1 MLTNPVALDARLN
14 LLIVDDREANLQSLG
29 RLLARDDVR
38 IFTALSGN
46 EALGL
51 MLEHDFALV
60 LLDVQMPGMDGFE
73 VATLMHGHER
83 TRHVPVIF
91 VTAINKDRQHIF
103 SGYDAGAVDY
113 LFKPLDPHILRSKV
127 GVFLELKRSQ
137 LARER
142 LLDSLARA
150 HAELEEAAQV
160 KSDCLAAASH
170 ELRTPLTAM
179 KEFCALVHDEVVGPV
194 NVEQKR
200 CLETALRNCRRLG
213 GIVERLADLD
223 SLESGRLRLRR
234 GRVDLGRSLLEA
246 ASLVAPRCREAGQR
260 LEFSVPGDDAPAWAL
275 ADPDLVASILSQLL
289 DNAQRLSPPGGAI
302 RLRVRTIGSRVVL
315 EVGDRGPG
323 VDPAHRERIFRK
335 YTQVGRRDGPG
346 VQGLGLGLA
355 IAKRILELHDSR
367 LDLVSAPGR
376 GAIFGFSLPA
386 YSGAGHL
393 RAFCADSLLAAP
405 RRWETWR
412 LALVAVEDRSAL
424 PDWLVPAACAI
435 ADGQDEFVGEFA
447 LEGRA
452 VLAALVREAGPG
464 AAAWGAALAAA
475 AAEADPDANLA
486 WTLVA
491 VDPSGQPGPMPGP
504 AAWRRLEPAWHC
516 QGEGAWR

>member
-1 MLTNPVALDARLN
+1 MLNQPSTPDQRLN

-91 VTAINKDRQHIF
+91 VTAISKDRQHIF

-113 LFKPLDPHILRSKV
+113 LFKPLDPHVIRSKV

-142 LLDSLARA
+142 LLASLARA

-194 NVEQKR
+194 NPEQKR

-213 GIVERLADLD
+213 GIVERLVDLD

-234 GRVDLGRSLLEA
+234 GRLDAGRALREA
-246 ASLVAPRCREAGQR
+246 AEQVIPRCREAGQA
-260 LEFSVPGDDAPAWAL
+260 LEISVPGDAGPAWAL
-275 ADPDLVASILSQLL
+275 ADPELLASVLAQLL
-289 DNAQRLSPPGGAI
+289 DNALRYSPPGGPI
-302 RLRVRTIGSRVVL
+302 RLRARILGDRVVV

-323 VDPAHRERIFRK
+323 VEPAHRQRIFRK

-355 IAKRILELHDSR
+355 IATRILELHDSR

-386 YSGAGHL
+386 YTGTGHL
-393 RAFCADSLLAAP
+393 RAFCADSLLQAS
-405 RRWETWR
+405 RRWEPWC
-412 LALVAVEDRSAL
+412 LALACAGDGSAL
-424 PDWLVPAACAI
+424 PGWLEPAARRL
-435 ADGQDEFVGEFA
+435 ADPLEEFVGE
-447 LEGRA
+447 LSLGGRP
-452 VLAALVREAGPG
+452 VLAALVREHDPGP
-464 AAAWGAALAAA
+464 AAWAAGLAAV
-475 AAEADPDANLA
+475 AAEADPATSLS
-486 WTLVA
+486 WTVVA
-491 VDPSGQPGPMPGP
+491 VDQSGQPAPVP
-504 AAWRRLEPAWHC
+504 APATWPRLEPAWAI